1 MRLVIKFDFLD
12 TFLNMKIKIRTA
24 VHIELSLP
32 VSGTRKHSLAFQHP
46 VLLRYIARHL
56 AVSHQDHKNH
66 TLARADRLTQI
77 DRSSEQ
83 PSDHRLKRPTKR
95 GVSEMMNWGSF
106 TRASRQFSSVI
117 P

>member
-1 MRLVIKFDFLD
+1 M
-12 TFLNMKIKIRTA
+12 
-24 VHIELSLP
+24 HIELSLP

-56 AVSHQDHKNH
+56 AVSHQDHKNY